1 MKRTSSVWPAAS
13 AFFLSLLPSVLLP
26 FLIIY
31 PVESPGLTLCV
42 AFVLQSVGTRTVCG
56 TWIKTAPGTTAST
69 ALSSHSAVGTA
80 TGATAAWTP
89 SRWSQRGSR
98 NAACSSSSGGKRQL
112 QQQGFNLMTY
122 LFICST
128 PRVSVCVHDSRLSQR
143 DRMSFISCRQ
153 TEHFNILLKE
163 SLHKYPFPCKMCL
176 QIPMKNGMRLAIHY
190 WIQKLRLK
198 WRNFVRWIWQIAA
211 LVAVVLC
218 KLTGSCITEWYLD

>member
-1 MKRTSSVWPAAS
+1 MCHKTETESTSVKLRSYEENELRLTCC
-13 AFFLSLLPSVLLP
+13 FLLLSLSAPFCSLP

-31 PVESPGLTLCV
+31 PVESAGLTLCV

-56 TWIKTAPGTTAST
+56 TWTKTAPGTTAST

-98 NAACSSSSGGKRQL
+98 NAACSSSSGGERRL

-128 PRVSVCVHDSRLSQR
+128 PRAGVCVHDSKLSPR

-153 TEHFNILLKE
+153 TEHCNILLKE
-163 SLHKYPFPCKMCL
+163 SLHKYPFRCKMSSNTHENE
-176 QIPMKNGMRLAIHY
+176 IRIAINY
-190 WIQKLRLK
+190 LIQKLRLK
-198 WRNFVRWIWQIAA
+198 WRNFMR
-211 LVAVVLC
+211 
-218 KLTGSCITEWYLD
+218 